1 MIIYTAFCL
10 LLQLQK
16 NGDSIMGRRENT
28 VVCILLN
35 SLYALFINYI
45 FTLTILEVFICFFI
59 KT

>member
-28 VVCILLN
+28 VVCILLY

-45 FTLTILEVFICFFI
+45 FTLTILEVFICFFY
-59 KT
+59 